1 VSSLTDVAALK
12 RVPKLKSSKS
22 KEPRSKDTHNKPKGP
37 KVYYTQ
43 IDPIEVYPA
52 EFRAAEILEPEEVPD
67 IPSPAFIAF
76 MREEGAGH
84 GPSFG
89 GGGTS
94 KPP

>member
-1 VSSLTDVAALK
+1 
-12 RVPKLKSSKS
+12 VPKLKSSKPKPEPCS
-22 KEPRSKDTHNKPKGP
+22 KETQSKPKGL

-43 IDPIEVYPA
+43 INPIEVYPA

-84 GPSFG
+84 GPNFG
-89 GGGTS
+89 GDGTS